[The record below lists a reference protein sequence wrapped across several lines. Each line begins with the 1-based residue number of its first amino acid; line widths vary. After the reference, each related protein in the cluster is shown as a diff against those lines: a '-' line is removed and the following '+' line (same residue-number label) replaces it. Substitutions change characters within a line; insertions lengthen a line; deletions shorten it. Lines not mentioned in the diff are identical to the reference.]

1 MIDGEAFENSSQGM
15 AEAWR
20 QVVRHCSPPG
30 TPVLDACG
38 GPATLTQAAWEEG
51 RDSLYVDHN
60 PNMLTLAKARLMSF
74 TQGMAQLKDDDEAV
88 ADRLASTSQEEK
100 AALIAERAALPP
112 WDREVSR
119 ALKKLNAKKKKL
131 LEDMEWK
138 WEDQLA
144 KRFP

>member
-1 MIDGEAFENSSQGM
+1 M
-15 AEAWR
+15 
-20 QVVRHCSPPG
+20 
-30 TPVLDACG
+30 DACG
-38 GPATLTQAAWEEG
+38 GPATLTVAAWEEG

-60 PNMLTLAKARLMSF
+60 PHMLMLAKARLMSF
-74 TQGMAQLKDDDEAV
+74 TQGMSQLKIDAEAI

-100 AALIAERAALPP
+100 DAVIAERSALPP
-112 WDREVSR
+112 WDR
-119 ALKKLNAKKKKL
+119 ATKNLNTKKKKL

>member
-1 MIDGEAFENSSQGM
+1 MIEGEEFENGSQGM

-20 QVVRHCSPPG
+20 IVVRTCSPPG
-30 TPVLDACG
+30 TPVLDGCG

-60 PNMLTLAKARLMSF
+60 PHMLMLAKARLLSF
-74 TQGMAQLKDDDEAV
+74 TQGMSQLKIDADAV

-100 AALIAERAALPP
+100 EALIKERSELPP
-112 WDREVSR
+112 WEK
-119 ALKKLNAKKKKL
+119 ATKNLNAKKKKL
-131 LEDMEWK
+131 LEDMEWQ